1 MAKRLSVKQSQ
12 LLQRHRYILN
22 KLANSS
28 VKNRRIIL
36 KNAPSDLFKVLNL
49 IFKLISDNRIDL
61 SKEQMMGIKKHKR
74 FIRST
79 SELGTKAI
87 KGKLV
92 RQTGGSLATILS
104 TILPIIGAVIK
115 TVI

>member
-28 VKNRRIIL
+28 VKNRRTIL
-36 KNAPSDLFKVLNL
+36 KNAPTDLFKVLNL
-49 IFKLISDNRIDL
+49 IFKLIADNRIEL
-61 SKEQMMGIKKHKR
+61 SKQQKIKIKKHKR

-79 SELGTKAI
+79 SRLGTKAI

-92 RQTGGSLATILS
+92 RQSGGSLPKILS
-104 TILPIIGAVIK
+104 TILPIIGAVVRA
-115 TVI
+115 VI